1 LRKIA
6 KGMKTI
12 LVCGEPATD
21 LSAVERCYEDE
32 CRVERFPAKAAFQKA
47 LAAHADLA
55 FIDVRLLGEGPGRGS
70 ERRYE
75 QDLTAFRELAPQTP
89 VFVLCPPELTREA
102 VKAVKAGAAN
112 YLTLPLD
119 AAEIAYVTESLEE
132 LNQLQHELDYLR
144 GRFWNRDS
152 QEVSQTNSPLMQ
164 EVFRK
169 LRRVAPTRTTVLLTG
184 ETGVGKGTLAR
195 LIHQHSN
202 RADRPFI
209 AVHCGAIPETLI
221 ESELFGHE
229 KGAFTGAVRQKLGKF
244 EIAGGG
250 TIFLDEVGTLPPSSQ
265 VKLLGVL
272 QDKSFQRVGGER
284 DLEANVR
291 IIAATNEDL
300 KDLCRQD
307 KFRTD
312 LFYRLNV
319 FPVELPPL
327 RDRVEDIELIAQ
339 SILARIKLTDP
350 SDIRGFSPA
359 VLEAFR
365 RYPWPGNVRE
375 LENVIERAY
384 ILEAGELLSPESF
397 PAEMFGEDAA
407 SALIPVDASLP
418 LAEARRRFLA
428 DVEERYLRAVLTE
441 HRGKINESARHAGLT
456 TRQLHKLMTRHG
468 LKKEPFKAG
477 R

>member
-1 LRKIA
+1 
-6 KGMKTI
+6 MKTI
-12 LVCGEPATD
+12 LVCGDPAAD
-21 LSAVERCYEDE
+21 YSAVERCYEDE
-32 CRVERFPAKAAFQKA
+32 CRVERFASKAPFQKA
-47 LAAHADLA
+47 LAGHPDLA
-55 FIDVRLLGEGPGRGS
+55 FIDVRFLGEGPGRGS
-70 ERRYE
+70 ERHYE
-75 QDLTAFRELAPQTP
+75 RDLAAFAELAPQTP

-112 YLTLPLD
+112 YLILPLD

-144 GRFWNRDS
+144 GRFWKKDPDD
-152 QEVSQTNSPLMQ
+152 VTQTNSPAMR

-184 ETGVGKGTLAR
+184 ETGVGKGTMAR
-195 LIHQHSN
+195 LVHLHSN
-202 RADRPFI
+202 RAAKPFI

-244 EIAGGG
+244 EIASGG

-272 QDKSFQRVGGER
+272 QDRSFQRVGGER
-284 DLEANVR
+284 DIEANVR
-291 IIAATNEDL
+291 IIAATNENL
-300 KDLCRQD
+300 KQLCRAD

-312 LFYRLNV
+312 LYYRLNV

-327 RDRVEDIELIAQ
+327 RERVEDIPLIAAG
-339 SILARIKLTDP
+339 ILARIKRTDP
-350 SDIRGFSPA
+350 SDIRGFAPS

-365 RYPWPGNVRE
+365 LYPWPGNVRE

-384 ILEAGELLSPESF
+384 ILESSDLLGPESF
-397 PAEMFGEDAA
+397 PAEMFTEEAA
-407 SALIPVDASLP
+407 SSLLPVDPTLP
-418 LAEARRRFLA
+418 LAEARRRSV
-428 DVEERYLRAVLTE
+428 DDMEERYLREVLTR
-441 HRGKINESARHAGLT
+441 HKGRIADTAKHAGIT

-468 LKKEPFKAG
+468 LKKESFK
-477 R
+477 